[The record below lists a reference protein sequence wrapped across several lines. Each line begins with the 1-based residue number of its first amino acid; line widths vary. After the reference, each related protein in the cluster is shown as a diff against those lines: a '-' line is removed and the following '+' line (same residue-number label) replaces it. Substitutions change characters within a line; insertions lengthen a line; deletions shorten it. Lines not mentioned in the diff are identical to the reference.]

1 VKLDALEHPKTL
13 DLASR
18 LEASLPATIGH
29 LELLWAF
36 TGKYAPAGDIGRHTD
51 GAIARACH
59 WTGRPELFTL
69 ALREAGFIDAD
80 PKHRL
85 TIHDWQDHAPRWVK
99 SKLKSMGQTFITGD
113 TPEDASE
120 DTSQGVSE
128 DSKRSEGKRSEV
140 KECAQARAV
149 PGLRVESWDAWL
161 AYRKASGKPI
171 KPASMVAAAT
181 AMAALGARQQEAV
194 AHSIANSYQ
203 GLYLPKD
210 VPGKPSGRP
219 NGGPTDRDWTDL
231 RHRADK
237 IGFRAPNAGESVQ
250 GYQTLVAREEDRIQR
265 GRSSAGPVGVGKLL
279 EGRA

>member
-1 VKLDALEHPKTL
+1 MKLDALEHPKTL

-80 PKHRL
+80 SKHRL

-99 SKLKSMGQTFITGD
+99 SKLKSIGQTFVSGD
-113 TPEDASE
+113 IPPDVSEDAS
-120 DTSQGVSE
+120 GGISE
-128 DSKRSEGKRSEV
+128 DSKGSEGKRSEE
-140 KECAQARAV
+140 KPDALARAI
-149 PGLRVESWDAWL
+149 PGLRGEAWSKWL
-161 AYRKASGKPI
+161 AYRKSIGKPI
-171 KPASMVAAAT
+171 KEASMVEAAKK
-181 AMAALGARQQEAV
+181 MAALGGRQFEAV
-194 AHSIANSYQ
+194 DHSIANSYQ

-210 VPGKPSGRP
+210 GPKPKGAP
-219 NGGPTDRDWTDL
+219 PPDLWPDL
-231 RHRADK
+231 RHRASK
-237 IGFRAPNAGESVQ
+237 IGFRDPREGEAPEV
-250 GYQTLVAREEDRIQR
+250 YQTYLAREEDAIRR
-265 GRSSAGPVGVGKLL
+265 RPAPGPQGVAKLL
-279 EGRA
+279 ERRA

>member
-18 LEASLPATIGH
+18 LDVGLPATIGH

-36 TGKYAPAGDIGRHTD
+36 TGKYAPAGDIGRHSD

-99 SKLKSMGQTFITGD
+99 SKLKTIGQTFISGVIPAD
-113 TPEDASE
+113 TPED
-120 DTSQGVSE
+120 VSE
-128 DSKRSEGKRSEV
+128 DVSGDIPEDSKGREGKRSEE
-140 KECAQARAV
+140 KPEALARSV
-149 PGLRVESWDAWL
+149 PGLDVESWEKWR
-161 AYRKASGKPI
+161 AYRKSIGKPI
-171 KPASMVAAAT
+171 KPASMVEAAKG
-181 AMAALGARQQEAV
+181 MAELGPRQADAV
-194 AHSIANSYQ
+194 KHSIGNGYQ

-210 VPGKPSGRP
+210 GPKPKGTP
-219 NGGPTDRDWTDL
+219 PPDPWPEL
-231 RHRADK
+231 HHRKAK
-237 IGFRAPNAGESVQ
+237 SGFREPREGESPQ
-250 GYQTLVAREEDRIQR
+250 AYGTLLTRHEDDIKR
-265 GRSSAGPVGVGKLL
+265 GRTSSGPV
-279 EGRA
+279 RAMPELRQ